1 MMSNSSSSSSSSSN
15 NYSVDMLL
23 KSAFV
28 YEILNKL
35 KYTNDDNS
43 MIIKIYLEN
52 RIKEINSRYKDM

>member
-1 MMSNSSSSSSSSSN
+1 MLLHWVMMNS

-28 YEILNKL
+28 YEILNEL
-35 KYTNDDNS
+35 KYTNADNG
-43 MIIKIYLEN
+43 MIIKTYLEN

>member
-1 MMSNSSSSSSSSSN
+1 MSNSSSNN

-35 KYTNDDNS
+35 KYTNADNNG

>member
-1 MMSNSSSSSSSSSN
+1 MMSNSSSNN

-28 YEILNKL
+28 YEILNEL
-35 KYTNDDNS
+35 KYTNADNG
-43 MIIKIYLEN
+43 MIIKTYLEN

>member
-1 MMSNSSSSSSSSSN
+1 MMNS

-28 YEILNKL
+28 YEILNEL
-35 KYTNDDNS
+35 KYTNADNNG
-43 MIIKIYLEN
+43 MIIKTYLEN

>member
-1 MMSNSSSSSSSSSN
+1 MMSNSSSNN

-35 KYTNDDNS
+35 KYTNADNNG